1 MRRLSTLPAGYSG
14 TTKVAE
20 IKMHPNEKFLY
31 VTNRG
36 HDSVAIYSIDPANG
50 QLKFINTRPALGSH
64 PRGML
69 IDPEGKFLLLGNERS
84 DNVVVFTINEKTG
97 DITPAG
103 VELKIPAP
111 TFLTILKLN

>member
-1 MRRLSTLPAGYSG
+1 
-14 TTKVAE
+14 
-20 IKMHPNEKFLY
+20 MHLNEKFLY

-36 HDSVAIYSIDPANG
+36 HDSVAIYSIDPNG

-69 IDPEGKFLLLGNERS
+69 IDDTGKYLILANERS
-84 DNVVVFTINEKTG
+84 DNVVMFRIDQKTG

-103 VELKIPAP
+103 VEIKVPAP
-111 TFLTILKLN
+111 TFLQLLKLN